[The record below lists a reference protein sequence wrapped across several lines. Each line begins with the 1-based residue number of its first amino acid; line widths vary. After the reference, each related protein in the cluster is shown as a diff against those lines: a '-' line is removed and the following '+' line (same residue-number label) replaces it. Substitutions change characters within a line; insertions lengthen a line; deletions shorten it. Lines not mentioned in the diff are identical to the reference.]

1 MPPQELSRLLH
12 SPTGSTPAV
21 VQQHEFIAS
30 RRPRPRARQTF
41 GELRAVDGID
51 LDVPRGMIFAIL
63 GPNGAGKTTLMRM
76 LATLLHP
83 DEGTAS
89 VMGHDLAT
97 APDKVRGEIAMTGQ
111 FASLDEDLTGRENLM
126 LLARLWGF
134 RGGAARERA
143 DELLA
148 TFDLADAAT
157 KQVKDYSGGM
167 RRRLDIAASLIVTP
181 GVLFLDEPT
190 TGLDPVARKS
200 VWRMIRQLAG
210 SGVTIL
216 LTTQYMDEA
225 DQLAARIAVIDHGKK
240 IAEGTPRELKVATGS
255 GFLHVALA
263 DPARLDEAATLL
275 EAQLGASVQRSVEGA
290 HAGGGREDAAGRER
304 GAGRADR
311 RRHRA
316 RGLLDG
322 QPESRRSVLRADRK
336 GQTMNGLT
344 QVARPPA
351 PSALSNALVF
361 GWRAVLKFKHVPEQL
376 FDLVMTPIMFTLLF
390 TFVFGGALAGSPRR
404 LSTDLPARHPRAD
417 GGVQL
422 GVFGHGPVDRP
433 RQRAVRPV
441 PLAAHLVAGAVR
453 GTHGGRRAAAC
464 DRRRHHPHASA

>member
-1 MPPQELSRLLH
+1 MNAPVS
-12 SPTGSTPAV
+12 A
-21 VQQHEFIAS
+21 IY
-30 RRPRPRARQTF
+30 ARGLVKKF
-41 GELRAVDGID
+41 GDLRAVDGID

-83 DEGTAS
+83 NEGTAS

-97 APDKVRGEIAMTGQ
+97 APDQVRASIAMTGQ

-134 RGGAARERA
+134 RGKSARERA
-143 DELLA
+143 DTLLA
-148 TFDLADAAT
+148 TFDLAEAAT

-200 VWRMIRQLAG
+200 VWGMIRQLAG

-255 GFLHVALA
+255 GFLHVAVR
-263 DPARLDEAATLL
+263 DSARLDDAARLL
-275 EAQLGASVQRSVEGA
+275 ETHLGSTAQRSEEGSTLAIVAKTPHDANAALGALID
-290 HAGGGREDAAGRER
+290 AGIE
-304 GAGRADR
+304 
-311 RRHRA
+311 
-316 RGLLDG
+316 
-322 QPESRRSVLRADRK
+322 
-336 GQTMNGLT
+336 
-344 QVARPPA
+344 
-351 PSALSNALVF
+351 LSDF
-361 GWRAVLKFKHVPEQL
+361 S
-376 FDLVMTPIMFTLLF
+376 M
-390 TFVFGGALAGSPRR
+390 GSPS
-404 LSTDLPARHPRAD
+404 LEEVFFALTKAR
-417 GGVQL
+417 Q
-422 GVFGHGPVDRP
+422 
-433 RQRAVRPV
+433 
-441 PLAAHLVAGAVR
+441 
-453 GTHGGRRAAAC
+453 
-464 DRRRHHPHASA
+464 